1 MNRLAVTVLG
11 HDRPGIIARTTGALA
26 ELGGNLEDS
35 SMTLLRG
42 HFAMTLFV
50 GCDVDEHAVAQAL
63 AFLETEGLVVS
74 VLALPDEPE
83 STPDGEPF
91 LVSVHGADRAG
102 IVSAVTGAVADVGGN
117 VTDLSTRLAGSL
129 YVLIAEVDLRPD
141 TDLEALRARL
151 SDIAERLGVDVSL
164 RAADPDLL

>member
-1 MNRLAVTVLG
+1 MNQLAVTVLG

-50 GCDVDEHAVAQAL
+50 RCDASEADVAAAL
-63 AFLETEGLVVS
+63 SFLAADGLVVS
-74 VLALPDEPE
+74 VLALPEE
-83 STPDGEPF
+83 SEHVIDGEPF

-102 IVSAVTGAVADVGGN
+102 IVSAVTGAIADVGGN
-117 VTDLSTRLAGSL
+117 VTDLSTRLAGAL
-129 YVLIAEVDLRPD
+129 YVLLAEVELQPD
-141 TDLEALRARL
+141 TDLDALRARL
-151 SDIAERLGVDVSL
+151 SDIADGLGVDVSL